1 MGHTKI
7 GQDQLSSKIA
17 RIPCEHPRASAR
29 PSFFYS
35 QFVGCDRLRRKG
47 GDTMSEAL
55 GIDEH
60 DLKAQNPRFL
70 LRQPKALQWFEHGRL
85 VKRHDCER
93 QAGQDIFL
101 GCQRIPKQMT
111 PNPRK
116 YLLTLRIYRSL
127 WAIPRFTLCRD
138 LVQLRRC
145 TCWRHFGRQT
155 GQIHCELF
163 IFKEIFSQIILTTYL

>member
-1 MGHTKI
+1 
-7 GQDQLSSKIA
+7 
-17 RIPCEHPRASAR
+17 
-29 PSFFYS
+29 
-35 QFVGCDRLRRKG
+35 
-47 GDTMSEAL
+47 MSEAL

-93 QAGQDIFL
+93 QAGQHIFL

-127 WAIPRFTLCRD
+127 
-138 LVQLRRC
+138 
-145 TCWRHFGRQT
+145 
-155 GQIHCELF
+155 
-163 IFKEIFSQIILTTYL
+163 